1 VDLAIDAFEELD
13 DERGLAW
20 AWSLRA
26 SIYLRWGNVARFGE
40 AAERAAEHAR
50 RAGMVREEVDGLR
63 SLAWA
68 ILIGP
73 LPVADAVARCEA
85 IRERVS
91 GTSPAEQ
98 DVAGVLAVLQAR
110 RGRFDEARE
119 LASEALATL
128 QDLGMDDEAAVCR
141 YRIGVVD
148 ALAGDLAEAER
159 SLRQALGLAAVDGGE
174 RIRAQAAASLAHVA
188 VEQGRPDEAL
198 ELAALAERDAAPED
212 LPTQVEWRTARAKAF
227 AALGRFP
234 EAESLAR
241 IAVRLAEQTDAAPV
255 RGEALLD
262 LAQVRGLAGR
272 ANEALS
278 VARRA
283 LRGFDRRG
291 AEAQAALARDV
302 LDRFGVREATRE
314 PVREVPPAVD
324 ARAQLP
330 EAPAAPDPS
339 VWARPS

>member
-1 VDLAIDAFEELD
+1 VDVAIGAFEELD

-40 AAERAAEHAR
+40 AAGRAVEHAR
-50 RAGMVREEVDGLR
+50 RADLPREEIDGLR
-63 SLAWA
+63 ALAWA

-85 IRERVS
+85 IRDRVR
-91 GTSPAEQ
+91 GASPAEQ

-119 LASEALATL
+119 LIARALAEL
-128 QDLGMDDEAAVCR
+128 EDRGLDDQAAVGR
-141 YRIGVVD
+141 YRLGLVD
-148 ALAGDLAEAER
+148 ALAGDLAASER
-159 SLRQALGLAAVDGGE
+159 SFRRALALVPREGGP
-174 RIRAQAAASLAHVA
+174 IRAQAAAALARVV
-188 VEQGRPDEAL
+188 VEQGRPEEAL
-198 ELAALAERDAAPED
+198 ELAAVAERDAAPED
-212 LPTQVEWRTARAKAF
+212 LPTQVEWRAARARAF
-227 AALGRFP
+227 AALERFA

-262 LAQVRGLAGR
+262 LAQVRWLAGR

-283 LRGFDRRG
+283 LRGFERRG
-291 AEAQAALARDV
+291 AEAHAALARDV
-302 LDRFGVREATRE
+302 LDRFSI
-314 PVREVPPAVD
+314 PEVAAERRRDAPSGPAQ
-324 ARAQLP
+324 RTELP
-330 EAPAAPDPS
+330 EAPANPDSAS